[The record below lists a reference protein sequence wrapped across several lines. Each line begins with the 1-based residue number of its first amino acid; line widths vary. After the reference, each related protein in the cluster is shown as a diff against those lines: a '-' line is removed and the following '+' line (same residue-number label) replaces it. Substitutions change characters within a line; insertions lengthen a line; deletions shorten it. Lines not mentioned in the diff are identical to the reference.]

1 MSRERWC
8 SVVAI
13 AALALGLG
21 ACGGS
26 GERPLRIGVIVDC
39 QGAFRALRDVELS
52 GAQLPLMARGADRKG
67 REPSEGLTAAHVDG
81 RPIELVRGCSE
92 SGELAALTQV
102 ARLLVE
108 RMDVDVVV
116 EGGVFSV
123 DGIALREV
131 ARRYP
136 DVPFV
141 AAADGPREVTLQG
154 SPASL
159 YRVAAD
165 YGQGVAG
172 LASYAYRELG
182 WRRIAVAAEDWV
194 SGWGAETAF
203 VREFCSLGGRVAVR
217 VPLVPGGPPNDPASV
232 PRDVDGVAVLAS
244 GNAVTPEYLRA
255 LARRVGAPA
264 RRLVLGPEITRDAEL
279 LQGAGASLRG
289 VAAASYAPPAAAS
302 PDVRSYLRAYAQAN
316 PGAPAGEALN
326 PLVTSYRNA
335 VEAVLQAFERAHGEL
350 SRDRHEL
357 RAALGRLRTRLLGVP
372 VRMDV
377 HRQAVVSTTLVRVGE
392 PTAAQ
397 TVDGVDQSIGGLV
410 PVDYVPSE
418 AGQACRRAPPP
429 RWAG

>member
-1 MSRERWC
+1 
-8 SVVAI
+8 
-13 AALALGLG
+13 
-21 ACGGS
+21 
-26 GERPLRIGVIVDC
+26 
-39 QGAFRALRDVELS
+39 
-52 GAQLPLMARGADRKG
+52 
-67 REPSEGLTAAHVDG
+67 
-81 RPIELVRGCSE
+81 
-92 SGELAALTQV
+92 
-102 ARLLVE
+102 
-108 RMDVDVVV
+108 
-116 EGGVFSV
+116 
-123 DGIALREV
+123 
-131 ARRYP
+131 
-136 DVPFV
+136 
-141 AAADGPREVTLQG
+141 
-154 SPASL
+154 
-159 YRVAAD
+159 
-165 YGQGVAG
+165 
-172 LASYAYRELG
+172 
-182 WRRIAVAAEDWV
+182 V

-357 RAALGRLRTRLLGVP
+357 RAALGRLRTRLLGVA